1 MIGAIGPQ
9 DAMYKDLHSWE
20 MYFKKYKFQ
29 TLNLADK
36 DFQHKNSL
44 IQSLILYGSLYS
56 HSQRLGEEIC
66 REPKE
71 NLLYITPRT
80 VSYRNSDQLSQIQ
93 EWSFLLDYV
102 WYTQKRI
109 NLMVKHKAI
118 DLQAVWTNPNKR
130 HIITWP
136 AARATCLQ
144 KQFII
149 KAW

>member
-9 DAMYKDLHSWE
+9 DVMYKDLHSRE

-29 TLNLADK
+29 ILNLADK

-66 REPKE
+66 TELKE
-71 NLLYITPRT
+71 NLLYLSPCT
-80 VSYRNSDQLSQIQ
+80 VSYRNSDRLSQIQ
-93 EWSFLLDYV
+93 GWSFLLDYV
-102 WYTQKRI
+102 WYIQKRI

-118 DLQAVWTNPNKR
+118 TLQAVLTSPNKR

-144 KQFII
+144 KQFL
-149 KAW
+149 